1 MNENGNL
8 FEQSMNMKINEN
20 KNDIGKVSVR
30 LNVWPSFLD
39 HELSEK
45 GELRKMNS
53 GPSYFVWDDDS
64 KTQLAMFNMD
74 SPVTQIYNLNYYVD
88 LDIF

>member
-1 MNENGNL
+1 
-8 FEQSMNMKINEN
+8 MKINEN
-20 KNDIGKVSVR
+20 KNDIGKVSVI

-39 HELSEK
+39 HELSDK
-45 GELRKMNS
+45 GELRKMIS

>member
-39 HELSEK
+39 HELSDK
-45 GELRKMNS
+45 GELRKMIS

>member
-8 FEQSMNMKINEN
+8 FEKSMNMKINEN

-64 KTQLAMFNMD
+64 KTELAMFNMD
-74 SPVTQIYNLNYYVD
+74 SPVTLFCYLNYNID
-88 LDIF
+88 LDV

>member
-74 SPVTQIYNLNYYVD
+74 SPVTQIYNLNYYVH
-88 LDIF
+88 LVIF